1 MRRLAAIAS
10 RNCRFERISAA
21 SARIITLRLR
31 QLLFAYMALC
41 NRRRARLPRIQR
53 SLRMQFPIR
62 AKPRDVYFDAAIATA
77 GSYFF
82 ERE

>member
-1 MRRLAAIAS
+1 
-10 RNCRFERISAA
+10 
-21 SARIITLRLR
+21 
-31 QLLFAYMALC
+31 
-41 NRRRARLPRIQR
+41 
-53 SLRMQFPIR
+53 MQFPIR